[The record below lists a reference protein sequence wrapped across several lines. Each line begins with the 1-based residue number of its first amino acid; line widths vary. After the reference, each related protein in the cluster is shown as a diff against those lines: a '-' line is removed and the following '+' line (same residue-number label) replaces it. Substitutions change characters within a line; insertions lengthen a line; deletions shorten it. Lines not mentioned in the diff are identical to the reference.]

1 MLLTVKQAAER
12 LGISQALTYSLVAG
26 RKLRFCR
33 VGNGRGRIRIP
44 DDAIGEYLARCTF
57 EAGEDRK
64 PTSAPAPKLK
74 HLRL

>member
-1 MLLTVKQAAER
+1 MLSVKAAAAL
-12 LGISQALTYSLVAG
+12 LGISPSLVYSLVAG

-57 EAGEDRK
+57 DAKEEN
-64 PTSAPAPKLK
+64 PIAPSRAPQLK
-74 HLRL
+74 HLHQP